1 MSLISLNIKQQ
12 IVDNLKNILNI
23 QDSAWTNLD
32 TEIKLKVIHNL
43 CNSFNKQLD
52 ISNTKITIPLKNLRP
67 KKIIQYCGINKQ
79 TNSIIYNDYRKKLLN
94 INKDF
99 RNNYNS
105 SNKNYCYA
113 NLSKNKYDS
122 LLNNFNYSIYTFLNT
137 NIANINSKLFYSNLI
152 GENFKKVISTGY
164 ESNFNNISN
173 FDNIPKQNNKSEV
186 NKSKISC
193 ENISSNLNIFNID
206 KSNIKIKQINY
217 KDKFL
222 NIEFNNNIIF
232 ELELY
237 LTSEKITNNIPA
249 KYKIN
254 LINIF

>member
-12 IVDNLKNILNI
+12 IIDNLNNILNI
-23 QDSAWTNLD
+23 QDSTWTNLD

-43 CNSFNKQLD
+43 CNNLNKQSD

-67 KKIIQYCGINKQ
+67 KKIIQYCGISKQ
-79 TNSIIYNDYRKKLLN
+79 TNSIIYDDYRKKLIN

-105 SNKNYCYA
+105 SNKNYCFA
-113 NLSKNKYDS
+113 NLSKNKYD
-122 LLNNFNYSIYTFLNT
+122 LLLSNFNYNIYTFLNF
-137 NIANINSKLFYSNLI
+137 NINNINSKLFYSNLI
-152 GENFKKVISTGY
+152 GENYKKVIYTHNQLNIDNILGT
-164 ESNFNNISN
+164 NNIN
-173 FDNIPKQNNKSEV
+173 REYL
-186 NKSKISC
+186 
-193 ENISSNLNIFNID
+193 NL
-206 KSNIKIKQINY
+206 KIKQINY